1 MADSTSK
8 RILVTGLSTYWGA
21 RLARELEQNPEVEA
35 IIGVDSADPA
45 GELER
50 TEFVR
55 VGTQHALL
63 RRVVEAAEIDTV
75 IDTRLVVDSTVTT
88 SRRAHEN
95 NVIGTMNILAA
106 CSGSASSVRKL
117 IFKSSAHFYGA
128 NQDDPAFF
136 IESMGRPHP
145 PRTSIER
152 DIVEAEASVLEFRDK
167 NPDVCVTIFRCANV
181 LGPDVQTAHTELFKL
196 PVVPMILGFDPR
208 YQFVHEDDVVNALKH
223 AALLDLPGCFNIA
236 GDGVLAFTEVCSLL
250 GKQFVPVLPPW
261 GTGLAAQALR
271 RFGAV
276 MPPEM
281 LNQLRFGRGLD
292 NRRFKS
298 TGFGY
303 RYTTRETVQKLGEH
317 LRLQPILAGVR
328 EPYRYER
335 EVEEFLRWS
344 PYVRRDRAGDDE
356 GERPPMPS
364 IAQLSELQKFLSAYA
379 GTAPPPERRSRRP
392 AQGRQAPEPEPQPE
406 PEPTAEPEPIE
417 PATAPVDYY
426 DDLEAEEVISLL
438 GSLDGDDLVA
448 LREYE
453 AASQAREPVLRAI
466 DGVLKRREPAGTH

>member
-1 MADSTSK
+1 MVGHPASK
-8 RILVTGLSTYWGA
+8 RILVTGLSTYWGS
-21 RLARELEQNPEVEA
+21 RLARELEQNDQIGA
-35 IIGVDSADPA
+35 IIGVDSADPG

-88 SRRAHEN
+88 PRRAHEN

-106 CSGSASSVRKL
+106 CSGPSSTVRKL
-117 IFKSSAHFYGA
+117 IFKSSAHYYGA
-128 NQDDPAFF
+128 QQDDPAFF
-136 IESMGRPHP
+136 TEAMGRPHP
-145 PRTSIER
+145 PRTPVER
-152 DIVEAEASVLEFRDK
+152 DIVEAEASVAEFREK
-167 NPDVCVTIFRCANV
+167 NPEVTVTVFRFANV
-181 LGPDVQTAHTELFKL
+181 LGPDVRTSHSRLFNL
-196 PVVPMILGFDPR
+196 AAVPMILGFDPR

-223 AALLDLPGCFNIA
+223 AGLSDLPGVFNVA
-236 GDGVLAFTEVCSLL
+236 GDGALAFTEVCSLL
-250 GKQFVPVLPPW
+250 GRPFLPVLPPW
-261 GTGLAAQALR
+261 GTGLAAQVLR
-271 RFGAV
+271 RFGIT

-292 NRRFKS
+292 NRRFKA
-298 TGFGY
+298 TGFLY

-344 PYVRRDRAGDDE
+344 PYVRRGREEEEAGD
-356 GERPPMPS
+356 RPPMPS
-364 IAQLSELQKFLSAYA
+364 IAQLAELQKFLSSYA
-379 GTAPPPERRSRRP
+379 GSAQAQRELRPQAEHEPAPPPP
-392 AQGRQAPEPEPQPE
+392 AAPQS
-406 PEPTAEPEPIE
+406 
-417 PATAPVDYY
+417 PVDDY

-438 GSLDGDDLVA
+438 GSLDADDLEA

-453 AASQAREPVLRAI
+453 GAGQRRDSVLRAI
-466 DGVLKRREPAGTH
+466 EGVLARREPASTR

>member
-1 MADSTSK
+1 MAETTSK
-8 RILVTGLSTYWGA
+8 RILITGLSTYWGS
-21 RLARELEQNPEVEA
+21 RLARELEQNPDVDA

-88 SRRAHEN
+88 PRRAHEN
-95 NVIGTMNILAA
+95 NVIGTMNVLAA
-106 CSGSASSVRKL
+106 CSGPDSSVRKL
-117 IFKSSAHFYGA
+117 IFKSSAQYYGC

-136 IESMGRPHP
+136 TETMGRPHP

-152 DIVEAEASVLEFRDK
+152 DIVEAEASVAEFGEK
-167 NPDVCVTIFRCANV
+167 NPDVCVTVFRFTNV
-181 LGPDVQTAHTELFKL
+181 LGPDVTTAHTRLFDL
-196 PVVPMILGFDPR
+196 TVTPMILGFDPR

-223 AALLDLPGCFNIA
+223 AGLLDLPGIFNVA

-261 GTGLAAQALR
+261 GTGIAAQALR
-271 RFGAV
+271 RFGV
-276 MPPEM
+276 TLPPEM

-292 NRRFKS
+292 NRRFKA

-303 RYTTRETVQKLGEH
+303 RFTTRETVQKLGEH

-344 PYVRRDRAGDDE
+344 PYVRRGREE
-356 GERPPMPS
+356 GEERPPMPNFG
-364 IAQLSELQKFLSAYA
+364 QLSELQKFLAAYA
-379 GTAPPPERRSRRP
+379 AAVPLAQEGAEQAAPRARRKPEQKPEPVVEAPPV
-392 AQGRQAPEPEPQPE
+392 
-406 PEPTAEPEPIE
+406 
-417 PATAPVDYY
+417 PVDDY

-438 GSLDGDDLVA
+438 GSLEAAALVA

-453 AASQAREPVLRAI
+453 ASAQARDGVLRAI
-466 DGVLKRREPAGTH
+466 DGVLTRREPAASR

>member
-1 MADSTSK
+1 MDGNPPSK

-21 RLARELEQNPEVEA
+21 RLARELEQNPDIEA

-50 TEFVR
+50 TECVR

-63 RRVVEAAEIDTV
+63 RRVVEAAEVDTV

-95 NVIGTMNILAA
+95 NVIGTMNIPAA
-106 CSGSASSVRKL
+106 CSGPSSTVRKL
-117 IFKSSAHFYGA
+117 IFKSSAHYYGA
-128 NQDDPAFF
+128 QQDDPAFF
-136 IESMGRPHP
+136 TEAMGRPHP
-145 PRTSIER
+145 PRTPVER
-152 DIVEAEASVLEFRDK
+152 DIVEAEASVAEFREK
-167 NPDVCVTIFRCANV
+167 NPEVTVTVFRFANV
-181 LGPDVQTAHTELFKL
+181 LGPDVRTSHSRLFNL
-196 PVVPMILGFDPR
+196 AAVPMILGFDPR

-223 AALLDLPGCFNIA
+223 AALSDLSGNFNVA

-250 GKQFVPVLPPW
+250 GRPYLPFLPPW
-261 GTGLAAQALR
+261 GTGIAAQALR
-271 RFGAV
+271 RFGIA

-292 NRRFKS
+292 NRRFKA
-298 TGFGY
+298 TGFVY

-344 PYVRRDRAGDDE
+344 PYVRRGREE

-364 IAQLSELQKFLSAYA
+364 VAQLSELQKFLAAYA
-379 GTAPPPERRSRRP
+379 QSAPPPRERTRVEAR
-392 AQGRQAPEPEPQPE
+392 APK
-406 PEPTAEPEPIE
+406 AETE
-417 PATAPVDYY
+417 AALAPVDDY
-426 DDLEAEEVISLL
+426 DDLEAEE
-438 GSLDGDDLVA
+438 
-448 LREYE
+448 
-453 AASQAREPVLRAI
+453 
-466 DGVLKRREPAGTH
+466 

>member
-1 MADSTSK
+1 MAETTSK
-8 RILVTGLSTYWGA
+8 RILITGLSTYWGS
-21 RLARELEQNPEVEA
+21 RLARELEQNPDVDA

-88 SRRAHEN
+88 PRRAHEN
-95 NVIGTMNILAA
+95 NVIGTMNVLAA
-106 CSGSASSVRKL
+106 CSGPDSSVRKL
-117 IFKSSAHFYGA
+117 IFKSSAQYYGC

-136 IESMGRPHP
+136 TETMGRPHP

-152 DIVEAEASVLEFRDK
+152 DIVEAEASVAEFREK
-167 NPDVCVTIFRCANV
+167 NPDVCVTVFRFTNV
-181 LGPDVQTAHTELFKL
+181 LGPDVTTAHTRLFDL
-196 PVVPMILGFDPR
+196 AVTPMILGFDPR

-223 AALLDLPGCFNIA
+223 AGLLDLPGIFNVA

-261 GTGLAAQALR
+261 GTGIAAQALR
-271 RFGAV
+271 RFGV
-276 MPPEM
+276 TLPPEM

-292 NRRFKS
+292 NRRFKA

-303 RYTTRETVQKLGEH
+303 RFTTRETVQKLGEH

-344 PYVRRDRAGDDE
+344 PYVRRGREE
-356 GERPPMPS
+356 GEERQPMPNFG
-364 IAQLSELQKFLSAYA
+364 QLSELQKFLAAYA
-379 GTAPPPERRSRRP
+379 AAAPPPQEGAEQAAPGARRKP
-392 AQGRQAPEPEPQPE
+392 KQKPEPEPVVEAP
-406 PEPTAEPEPIE
+406 PV
-417 PATAPVDYY
+417 PVDDY

-438 GSLDGDDLVA
+438 GSLEAADLVA

-453 AASQAREPVLRAI
+453 ASAQARDGVLRAI
-466 DGVLKRREPAGTH
+466 DGVLTRREPAATH